1 MAPEKLI
8 TYDLIIRLERE
19 GLLKKLLGKGVIPIR
34 YLNDKEMY
42 ECYLEHVDKGN
53 NKMDAYFLTSVDFR
67 CSTKTV
73 ERVVFKMES

>member
-1 MAPEKLI
+1 MV
-8 TYDLIIRLERE
+8 TYDLIVLLERE
-19 GLLKKLLGKGVIPIR
+19 GMLKKLLGKGIVPIR

-42 ECYLEHVDKGN
+42 ECFLQYIEQGD
-53 NKMDAYFLTSVDFR
+53 NKMDAYLKTSEDFG